1 MPFPSNLEAMLSAG
15 YEYVRA
21 ETCRECRME
30 VEVYLTPG
38 KRELLMEPMPGNE
51 SLAVRHLEVCNPLPA
66 SKDELLKVGY
76 TLAKRIPCPVCKRAI
91 EEYSH
96 TSRETLFLN
105 PMMGGDWPVVPHRCN
120 IAPKQ
125 EPPSAPRS
133 GPWHAVTDPNGQLLG
148 VKYDPVGGIFRCRWR
163 KGEGFHTGVPEEI
176 FVTIQRVPF
185 AYSYYQKRVKG
196 QFPYTKVE

>member
-1 MPFPSNLEAMLSAG
+1 MPFPPNLEAMHAVG

-21 ETCRECRME
+21 ETCRECGLE

-38 KRELLMEPMPGNE
+38 KREIQMEPMCGNH
-51 SLAVRHLEVCNPLPA
+51 SLAIRHLEVCTP
-66 SKDELLKVGY
+66 SG
-76 TLAKRIPCPVCKRAI
+76 
-91 EEYSH
+91 
-96 TSRETLFLN
+96 
-105 PMMGGDWPVVPHRCN
+105 RCN

-148 VKYDPVGGIFRCRWR
+148 VKYDPVDGIFRCRWR

-176 FVTIQRVPF
+176 FLTIQRVPF
-185 AYSYYQKRVKG
+185 AYSYYQRRVKG